1 MASRAVRVAEPM
13 VINEEMVRSCASS
26 ADYLPT
32 SSERKEELRTQTE
45 LHKLEA
51 LACSF
56 KNILQIQSLDGLDGL
71 VKLQLDNNI
80 IEKIENLDH
89 LTNLTWLDLSF
100 NNISK
105 IEGLDKLVQLTDL
118 SLFNNS
124 ISKLEGLDSLSSLN
138 MLSVGKNNV
147 SSLEDVMYLRKFRM
161 LKMLTLS
168 GNPIESDAD
177 YRNFVIANLSYS
189 DWKSGGHLSYLDY
202 RLVET
207 SEVAAAR
214 EQFQDQLLEL
224 NDQEKSEAEAR
235 EREEE
240 RVKKCEMLKSYG
252 IEGIDNLLAD
262 MISSNPEDEKMRL
275 LPFWKEVHEEIKI
288 EFRNSIEP
296 FIETKAPLVKRKADE
311 MERFR
316 KVVEQ
321 KKSESVQQSIVLVNV
336 FKKRLKRVAAKLDD
350 EEAASSIVGKEVE
363 DLRNSNRTLGNEL
376 CELQLQQKDKEDS
389 MINEFEAR
397 YGEIIRIISDSNS
410 GFFTTLREI
419 LSNFIKKVMEMAME
433 EIERVNTLVENA
445 KARDK
450 PEFDIDFGDIS
461 DDSASFLREK
471 EMVLSSI
478 SASQDYFFERLDSK
492 EDQIQTAERSA
503 FASLMHELRLTCQ
516 EEDRRRTTEIVQAQ
530 EEFEEK
536 IQVLEQTHTE

>member
-275 LPFWKEVHEEIKI
+275 LPFWKEAKTNCDVMLKLI
-288 EFRNSIEP
+288 P
-296 FIETKAPLVKRKADE
+296 LPETKAPLVKRKADE

-410 GFFTTLREI
+410 GEI

>member
-1 MASRAVRVAEPM
+1 M

-32 SSERKEELRTQTE
+32 STERKEELKTQTE

-80 IEKIENLDH
+80 IEKIENLNH

-100 NNISK
+100 NNITK
-105 IEGLDKLVQLTDL
+105 IEGLEKLVHLTDL

-168 GNPIESDAD
+168 GNPIENDAD

-235 EREEE
+235 EKEAE
-240 RVKKCEMLKSYG
+240 RVRKCEMLKSYG

-262 MISSNPEDEKMRL
+262 MINSNPEDEKVSL
-275 LPFWKEVHEEIKI
+275 LLARDRPDIACLSLTDAV
-288 EFRNSIEP
+288 
-296 FIETKAPLVKRKADE
+296 AALL
-311 MERFR
+311 ERGVRDCGTFAKLMTLDR
-316 KVVEQ
+316 YM
-321 KKSESVQQSIVLVNV
+321 KKS
-336 FKKRLKRVAAKLDD
+336 RLNS
-350 EEAASSIVGKEVE
+350 ETPSS
-363 DLRNSNRTLGNEL
+363 
-376 CELQLQQKDKEDS
+376 
-389 MINEFEAR
+389 
-397 YGEIIRIISDSNS
+397 
-410 GFFTTLREI
+410 
-419 LSNFIKKVMEMAME
+419 LS
-433 EIERVNTLVENA
+433 
-445 KARDK
+445 
-450 PEFDIDFGDIS
+450 
-461 DDSASFLREK
+461 
-471 EMVLSSI
+471 
-478 SASQDYFFERLDSK
+478 
-492 EDQIQTAERSA
+492 
-503 FASLMHELRLTCQ
+503 
-516 EEDRRRTTEIVQAQ
+516 
-530 EEFEEK
+530 
-536 IQVLEQTHTE
+536 